1 MSHHLVGA
9 ISEGWW
15 RKRKE
20 AGNCHFLHFAL
31 NLLFI
36 SGLVDTKISDQLMT
50 WKRMIF
56 QTAVWFLGKDPKMGA
71 QCPIWMATETVP
83 KNEINESFYFDAHTF
98 NWLLKM
104 KAPEER
110 LDEFWAHTQKLMN
123 E

>member
-1 MSHHLVGA
+1 MNSVHS
-9 ISEGWW
+9 IP
-15 RKRKE
+15 
-20 AGNCHFLHFAL
+20 FAL
-31 NLLFI
+31 NILFI